1 MYTYFLVSQICTNT
15 IESHFVSLPR
25 SQLTYSVHSF
35 FTKSK
40 QKSSSFSIL
49 IPAQTKHNSSSTII
63 NCTRPL
69 KLFKLQDLEIG
80 SDSSSSST
88 PRPRSPGRL
97 KPELPLVPKPTSSP
111 STHPF
116 PRPPPSWTPT
126 PLSLPWL
133 HVVRCR
139 SPRPLPARLQ
149 RSTPMPFPVF
159 QHCPQ
164 PAGNRPEEPA
174 TSHRPHPCG
183 APATA
188 IPNAEA
194 SPSARPPTW
203 RAWTYGATSLRTAAP
218 AGAWCH
224 RDWEDRRQGGSADE
238 IVLGMIRGKLQ
249 EYGLPRAEEESQV
262 AEHSP
267 KEDGQ
272 V

>member
-25 SQLTYSVHSF
+25 SQLTYSVQSF

-80 SDSSSSST
+80 GDSSSSST
-88 PRPRSPGRL
+88 PRPRSPGRP
-97 KPELPLVPKPTSSP
+97 KPELPLVPEPTSSP
-111 STHPF
+111 STHLF

-126 PLSLPWL
+126 PMSLPWL
-133 HVVRCR
+133 HVVQCR

-149 RSTPMPFPVF
+149 RSTPMPFAVL

-164 PAGNRPEEPA
+164 PTGTDPRSLQRRTDRILVGRRQPLFPA
-174 TSHRPHPCG
+174 RRRL
-183 APATA
+183 PA
-188 IPNAEA
+188 
-194 SPSARPPTW
+194 W
-203 RAWTYGATSLRTAAP
+203 RAWTYGTTFLRAAAP

-224 RDWEDRRQGGSADE
+224 RDWEGRRQGGSADE

-249 EYGLPRAEEESQV
+249 EYGLPRAEEESRV
-262 AEHSP
+262 AEYSP